1 MPRVI
6 TDVPGVEVGHWTGR
20 GTGVTVVVVPPGT
33 TASCEVRGGAPASR
47 ETALLEPGRIVEHVD
62 AIVLSGGSAF
72 GLASADGVMHA
83 LAERGRGYPTRG
95 GPVPI
100 VPAAAIFDLVTAEG
114 ERPGPEEGRAALHAA
129 SGAPCAVGRVGAGRG
144 ATIGKWRGGEYAA
157 PGGLGSAS
165 ARDGAVMVGALAVVN
180 AVGDVIGADGRIIA
194 GSAAPDGIP
203 GFGDPLPFEEGEHT
217 TLIVVATNARLTKV
231 ECKLVAESAHH
242 GMARA
247 IHPSHSRHDGDIAFA
262 LATGQVDAHVDR
274 LRMIVSEVTAEAIRA
289 AVL

>member
-1 MPRVI
+1 MI
-6 TDVPGVEVGHWTGR
+6 TDVPGVEVGHWTGW

-72 GLASADGVMHA
+72 GLATADGVMHA

-100 VPAAAIFDLVTAEG
+100 VPTAAIFDLVTAEG
-114 ERPGPEEGRAALHAA
+114 ERPGPDEGKAALAA
-129 SGAPCAVGRVGAGRG
+129 AAAAPFTLGRVGAGRG
-144 ATIGKWRGGEYAA
+144 ATIGKWRGGEYAV

-165 ARDGAVMVGALAVVN
+165 ARDGDVVIGALAVVN
-180 AVGDVIGADGRIIA
+180 AVGDVVGADGQILL
-194 GSAAPDGIP
+194 GSTAPDDVP
-203 GFGDPLPFEEGEHT
+203 GFADPLPFEEGEHT
-217 TLIVVATNARLTKV
+217 TLLVVATNARLTKL
-231 ECKLVAESAHH
+231 ECRLVAESAHH

-247 IHPSHSRHDGDIAFA
+247 IYPSHSRHDGDIAFA

-274 LRMIVSEVTAEAIRA
+274 LRMIASDVTAEAIRA

>member
-1 MPRVI
+1 VI
-6 TDVPGVEVGHWTGR
+6 TDVPGVEIGHWTGR

-72 GLASADGVMHA
+72 GLATADGVMHA

-100 VPAAAIFDLVTAEG
+100 VPAAAIFDLVTSEG
-114 ERPGPEEGRAALHAA
+114 ECPGPEEGRAALQAA
-129 SGAPCAVGRVGAGRG
+129 SASPFALGGVGAGRG
-144 ATIGKWRGGEYAA
+144 ATIGKWRGGEYAV

-165 ARDGAVMVGALAVVN
+165 ARDGDVVIGALAVVN
-180 AVGDVIGADGRIIA
+180 AVGDVIGADGRIIS
-194 GSAAPDGIP
+194 GSTAPEGTP

-217 TLIVVATNARLTKV
+217 TLIVVATNARLTKL

-262 LATGQVDAHVDR
+262 LATGQADAHVDR
-274 LRMIVSEVTAEAIRA
+274 LRMIASEVTAEAIRA

>member
-1 MPRVI
+1 
-6 TDVPGVEVGHWTGR
+6 
-20 GTGVTVVVVPPGT
+20 
-33 TASCEVRGGAPASR
+33 
-47 ETALLEPGRIVEHVD
+47 
-62 AIVLSGGSAF
+62 
-72 GLASADGVMHA
+72 MHA

-100 VPAAAIFDLVTAEG
+100 VPAAAIFDLVTSGG
-114 ERPGPEEGRAALHAA
+114 ERPGPEEGRTALRAAG
-129 SGAPCAVGRVGAGRG
+129 SGPFALGRTGAGRG
-144 ATIGKWRGGEYAA
+144 ATIGKWRGGEYAV

-165 ARDGAVMVGALAVVN
+165 ARDGDVVIGALAVVN
-180 AVGDVIGADGRIIA
+180 AVGDVIGADGAVIA
-194 GSAAPDGIP
+194 GSTAPEDIP

-217 TLIVVATNARLTKV
+217 TLIVVATNARLTKL

-274 LRMIVSEVTAEAIRA
+274 LRMIASDVTAEAIRT
-289 AVL
+289 AVT